1 MTSAQSLAMIAAVGL
16 GVLSVLTRSFF
27 FLVKS
32 DWQLPKW
39 LEDALRYAPI
49 AALAAVVLPEV
60 LSDQGAMK
68 SMLGYAQDA
77 KIYGAVTCIVYFA
90 LRRGLLGSILSGAA
104 VYLALRLGFN
114 W

>member
-1 MTSAQSLAMIAAVGL
+1 MTSAQTAAIVAAIGL
-16 GVLSVLTRSFF
+16 GVLSVVTRSFF

-32 DWQLPKW
+32 DWRLPSW
-39 LEDALRYAPI
+39 LDDALRYAPI

-60 LSDQGAMK
+60 LSDQGVAQP
-68 SMLGYAQDA
+68 LLDYAQDA
-77 KIYGAVTCIVYFA
+77 KIYGALTSILYFA
-90 LRRGLLGSILSGAA
+90 WRRGLLGSILSGTL

>member
-1 MTSAQSLAMIAAVGL
+1 MSTQTTALIATLGL
-16 GVLSVLTRSFF
+16 GVLTVLTRSFF

-39 LEDALRYAPI
+39 LEEALRYAPI

-60 LSDQGAMK
+60 LSDQGAIK
-68 SMLGYAQDA
+68 PLWDYARDA
-77 KIYGAVTCIVYFA
+77 KIYGALTCILYFVV
-90 LRRGLLGSILSGAA
+90 RRGLLGSILSGVA
-104 VYLALRLGFN
+104 VYLALRLGFQ